1 MRYSFLD
8 LHKPIIC
15 AIMAGQ
21 TPEEMAAGCR
31 HAVADGADGVLFD
44 MRDLKP
50 EFRTQEALE
59 PVIKFF
65 DLPFMFCFYR
75 NDRHLHSDDAARQEV
90 LLAAARGGAAMI
102 DVMGDLYDPS
112 ERELTFDPEA
122 IARQKDLIDQ
132 IHAAGSHALISSHT
146 HCFMTAEEVLKH
158 LQTTASR
165 GADMVKI
172 VTNADT
178 PEELA
183 ETVRTTMLLK
193 QELPVPFIHLCNG
206 KYSTIHRFMC
216 GRLGCD
222 LVFAVSYYDPR
233 YSFHQPMIRRMREV
247 INACQWDVRKCLE
260 QQ

>member
-132 IHAAGSHALISSHT
+132 IHAAGSHVLISSHT

-172 VTNADT
+172 VTGIHNE
-178 PEELA
+178 EELVEA
-183 ETVRTTMLLK
+183 IRTTMLLNR
-193 QELPVPFIHLCNG
+193 ELTIPFVHLG
-206 KYSTIHRFMC
+206 TGSHSRLHRYIGMQ
-216 GRLGCD
+216 LG
-222 LVFAVSYYDPR
+222 VAVEFAVPDYHRSNALFSQPTIA
-233 YSFHQPMIRRMREV
+233 SFKAVQHNLHWH
-247 INACQWDVRKCLE
+247 INE
-260 QQ
+260 